1 MHKAEAAFRE
11 TMSLTELDKV
21 DDLTLPELENYCTR
35 LSGLRWALYGGVHQQ
50 ACDMRMDLLWGK
62 IEQKRSDLRHKEA
75 IGIGRWTLF
84 WAIIGGIAAAVG
96 TLVLL
101 FHDTPLSKLLPARAS
116 QASPTS
122 SPQAIATSVPL
133 ESPMATESQS
143 ESPPASP
150 TPELT
155 SMPTLTPIKFPPP
168 AP

>member
-11 TMSLTELDKV
+11 TMSLTGLDKV
-21 DDLTLPELENYCTR
+21 DHLTLPELENYCTR

-50 ACDMRMDLLWGK
+50 ACDMRMDLLWCK

-101 FHDTPLSKLLPARAS
+101 FHDTPLSKLLPATS
-116 QASPTS
+116 FQA
-122 SPQAIATSVPL
+122 A
-133 ESPMATESQS
+133 
-143 ESPPASP
+143 PASLP
-150 TPELT
+150 TA
-155 SMPTLTPIKFPPP
+155 TLTAIDRPSA
-168 AP
+168 APQSSAIPSLAATPK

>member
-84 WAIIGGIAAAVG
+84 WAIIGGTAAAVG

-101 FHDTPLSKLLPARAS
+101 FHDTPLSRLLPATPA
-116 QASPTS
+116 QASPASLPT
-122 SPQAIATSVPL
+122 ATPSVAP
-133 ESPMATESQS
+133 
-143 ESPPASP
+143 SP
-150 TPELT
+150 TPTAIDRPSAAPQSSAIPSLAA
-155 SMPTLTPIKFPPP
+155 TPK
-168 AP
+168 

>member
-84 WAIIGGIAAAVG
+84 WAIIGGTAAAVG

-101 FHDTPLSKLLPARAS
+101 FHDTPLSKLLPATSS
-116 QASPTS
+116 QASPASLPTATPTAIDRPSAAPQS
-122 SPQAIATSVPL
+122 SAIPSLAATP
-133 ESPMATESQS
+133 
-143 ESPPASP
+143 
-150 TPELT
+150 
-155 SMPTLTPIKFPPP
+155 K
-168 AP
+168 